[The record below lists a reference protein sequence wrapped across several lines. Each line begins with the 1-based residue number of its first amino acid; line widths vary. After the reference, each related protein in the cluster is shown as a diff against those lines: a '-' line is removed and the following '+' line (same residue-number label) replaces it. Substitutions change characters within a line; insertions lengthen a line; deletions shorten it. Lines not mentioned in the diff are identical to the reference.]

1 MQTGI
6 ISRRLDFWL
15 WNERSS
21 GLKILNVF
29 LSDPCRRPPA
39 NLLLARPVSLRLN
52 AGAMSNDS
60 PSGLRN
66 FITSF
71 TDILK
76 CPRALWFIIGAFVV
90 DSAAYFGVLTLMTT
104 YLSTDL
110 GWGDKWA
117 GVAVSIFTML
127 ITLLMLGL
135 GSIAEGFGLRRA
147 IIAALVMT
155 AIGRVLY
162 GLAPGLGGAPVVAIS
177 VIVSL
182 IVTACGEAI
191 LQPVCYS
198 GIKQYTDEKTSSMGY
213 GLIYAVM
220 NLGIVGIATLSSWL
234 RPGVEY
240 VKHGGSAGGGD
251 GLSSIKPFCEPV
263 LRWFAGFSRTGVEAV
278 NWACLGVTVLTLL
291 VFLAFFTRK
300 VEAAKVRPDT
310 AEELRKASTAPLATR
325 LKSYFTE
332 GPFSNTRFIF
342 FIFMLLPVRTLF
354 AHQWLTMPQYIM
366 RAYNKDVAD
375 HMEWLVNWINPGIIF
390 FGVPLA
396 VAFTRHINVY
406 KMMVIGTLVSALPT
420 FLLCGGPNLTMLITY
435 FVIFSIGEAL
445 WSARFLEYASELAPP
460 GRVAQYMGLA
470 NIPWL
475 LAKGTTGFYS
485 GWILA
490 TYCPDKMPPAE
501 LHTGTMWLIYSCI
514 AMTSP
519 IGLWLARKWVLAGM
533 HTKPAQPATA

>member
-1 MQTGI
+1 MV
-6 ISRRLDFWL
+6 SRRLALWL

-21 GLKILNVF
+21 GLKIINGF
-29 LSDPCRRPPA
+29 LAGPFRRQPT
-39 NLLLARPVSLRLN
+39 NLLLARPEGLRLN
-52 AGAMSNDS
+52 ARAMSNDS

-76 CPRALWFIIGAFVV
+76 CPRALWFVIGAFVV
-90 DSAAYFGVLTLMTT
+90 DAAAYFGVLTLMTT

-117 GVAVSIFTML
+117 GVSVSVFTML

-135 GSIAEGFGLRRA
+135 GSLAEGFGLRRA

-155 AIGRVLY
+155 VIGRLLY
-162 GLAPGLGGAPVVAIS
+162 GLAPGLGGATLVTASI
-177 VIVSL
+177 ILSL
-182 IVTACGEAI
+182 IIVAAGEAI

-198 GIKQYTDEKTSSMGY
+198 GIKQYTDEKTNSMGY

-220 NLGIVGIATLSSWL
+220 NLGIVGIATLSSWI
-234 RPGVEY
+234 RPAVQEIKDG
-240 VKHGGSAGGGD
+240 KAGEHNG
-251 GLSSIKPFCEPV
+251 PFIHW
-263 LRWFAGFSRTGVEAV
+263 LAGFSRTGVEAV
-278 NWACLGVTVLTLL
+278 NWTCLGVTVLTLL
-291 VFLAFFTRK
+291 LFLLFFTRK

-332 GPFSNTRFIF
+332 GPFSNSRFIF

-390 FGVPLA
+390 IGVPLA

-485 GWILA
+485 GWMLA
-490 TYCPDKMPPAE
+490 TYCPDKTPPAE
-501 LHTGTMWLIYSCI
+501 LHTSTMWLIYSCI
-514 AMTSP
+514 AMISP
-519 IGLWLARKWVLAGM
+519 IGLWLARKWVMAGF
-533 HTKPAQPATA
+533 HTKPTNVTAS

>member
-1 MQTGI
+1 MTTT
-6 ISRRLDFWL
+6 
-15 WNERSS
+15 
-21 GLKILNVF
+21 
-29 LSDPCRRPPA
+29 A
-39 NLLLARPVSLRLN
+39 
-52 AGAMSNDS
+52 
-60 PSGLRN
+60 PSALRN
-66 FITSF
+66 FVTSF

-76 CPRALWFIIGAFVV
+76 CPRALWFVIGAFVV

-117 GVAVSIFTML
+117 GVTVSVFTML

-147 IIAALVMT
+147 IIAALVLT
-155 AIGRVLY
+155 VVGRLLY
-162 GLAPGLGGAPVVAIS
+162 CLAPGLAGAPLVTVA

-182 IVTACGEAI
+182 MVIASGEAI

-220 NLGIVGIATLSSWL
+220 NLGIVGIATLSSWI
-234 RPGVEY
+234 RPAVQELKDGKATEQA
-240 VKHGGSAGGGD
+240 GSLVSWLA
-251 GLSSIKPFCEPV
+251 
-263 LRWFAGFSRTGVEAV
+263 RFSGTGVQAV
-278 NWACLGVTVLTLL
+278 NWVCLGVTVLTLL

-300 VEAAKVRPDT
+300 TEAAKVRPDT
-310 AEELRKASTAPLATR
+310 AEALRQTNTAPLSVR
-325 LKSYFTE
+325 LKRYFTE

-396 VAFTRHINVY
+396 VALTRHINVY

-420 FLLCGGPNLTMLITY
+420 FLLCGGPNLTRLITY

-485 GWILA
+485 GWMLA
-490 TYCPDKMPPAE
+490 NYCPDKTPPAE
-501 LHTGTMWLIYSCI
+501 LRTGTMWLIYSFV
-514 AMTSP
+514 ALSSP
-519 IGLWLARKWVLAGM
+519 LGLWLARKWVMAGF
-533 HTKPAQPATA
+533 HHKPATQLA